1 MIHLRQFLFFLPI
14 RPLLALLISLSCS
27 HAATELV
34 TIKNCVLLPTEWAD
48 GDSFFV
54 RTPDRQEFTVRL
66 YGADCVEMHVN
77 DATDERRLREQRR
90 YFGISSIAPNVP
102 QSISEA
108 KNFGKLA
115 KDFVNTA
122 LAKPFTIHT
131 AFSDARG
138 DSKHK
143 RVYAFVVTHDG
154 KDLAE
159 ELTAAGLARAFGITR
174 LTFDQRSADEYREHL
189 RDLEL
194 RAAIAKTGIWAK
206 TNVKT
211 LSDERLAQRRED
223 EELKIA
229 IGNGKVEEG
238 GAKININQANLDDLL
253 KLPSV
258 GEVTAKNIIA
268 ARPFQK
274 ATDLSKVKGIGPA
287 TLKKLLPLV
296 EVH

>member
-1 MIHLRQFLFFLPI
+1 
-14 RPLLALLISLSCS
+14 
-27 HAATELV
+27 
-34 TIKNCVLLPTEWAD
+34 
-48 GDSFFV
+48 
-54 RTPDRQEFTVRL
+54 
-66 YGADCVEMHVN
+66 MHVN

-115 KDFVNTA
+115 KDFVTTA

-143 RVYAFVVTHDG
+143 RVYAFVVTHEG

-206 TNVKT
+206 TNVNT

-238 GAKININQANLDDLL
+238 GAKININQAILDDLL

-258 GEVTAKNIIA
+258 GEATAKNIIA

-274 ATDLSKVKGIGPA
+274 TSDLSKVKGIGPA

-296 EVH
+296 EVQ

>member
-1 MIHLRQFLFFLPI
+1 MSIFRYSLSFLWMRPI
-14 RPLLALLISLSCS
+14 VSLLVLLSCS
-27 HAATELV
+27 DAATELV
-34 TIKNCVLLPTEWAD
+34 TIKDCVLLPKEWAD

-54 RTPDRQEFTVRL
+54 KTPDQQEFTVRL

-90 YFGISSIAPNVP
+90 YFGISAIAPSVP
-102 QSISEA
+102 QSIAEA
-108 KNFGKLA
+108 KNFGKQA
-115 KDFVNTA
+115 KDFVTAA
-122 LAKPFTIHT
+122 LAKPFTLHT

-143 RVYAFVVTHDG
+143 RIYAFVVTQDG

-174 LTFDQRSADEYREHL
+174 LTYDQRSAEEYREHL

-194 RAAIAKTGIWAK
+194 RAAIAKNGIWAK

-229 IGNGKVEEG
+229 IGNGKVQEG
-238 GAKININQANLDDLL
+238 EKKVNINTADLNDL
-253 KLPSV
+253 KRLGGV
-258 GEVTAKNIIA
+258 GEVMAKKIIA
-268 ARPFQK
+268 ARPFQ
-274 ATDLSKVKGIGPA
+274 TTSDLSKVSGIGEV

-296 EVH
+296 DVK